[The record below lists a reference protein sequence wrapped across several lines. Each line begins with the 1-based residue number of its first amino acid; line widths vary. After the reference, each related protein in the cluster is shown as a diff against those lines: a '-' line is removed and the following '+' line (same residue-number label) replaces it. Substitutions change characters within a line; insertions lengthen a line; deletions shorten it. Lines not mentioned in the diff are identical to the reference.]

1 MIFDLFI
8 SYKSTD
14 REYAKSIRENLL
26 LLDPGLNIFWS
37 EKTLE
42 EFGESDY
49 TTTIENAIINSKNMV
64 VVGSSIGNITSKWVS
79 YEWKLFKHLQLND
92 SDEFYKNLFLATT
105 NVAITDLPIG
115 LQICECLSVD
125 SYEQIYKYAKADFG
139 FAYKKR
145 EIKGLSALQNMLF
158 EVGWEDSIFFSSE
171 YLSRYELKIAPD
183 LQNVTIISHQ
193 LTQDSPG
200 GVLWDVV
207 ANNLSNGVHYNYI
220 FLDSDHAYGTLRKI
234 KNGHTV
240 DNQRRLL
247 LEIAEDSFW
256 ALGTYS
262 NVTIYEFKNGRISE
276 GYIRVKVNTKNNI
289 EYPVYLRMSEPFV
302 DVLWNHV
309 GAFRANGKIKEYIG

>member
-1 MIFDLFI
+1 MCIVDMNEKCRLLMNENHSTSYINTQVYLYEQQEYPRIAGELQNLIARKYNI
-8 SYKSTD
+8 S
-14 REYAKSIRENLL
+14 A
-26 LLDPGLNIFWS
+26 
-37 EKTLE
+37 
-42 EFGESDY
+42 ES
-49 TTTIENAIINSKNMV
+49 V
-64 VVGSSIGNITSKWVS
+64 
-79 YEWKLFKHLQLND
+79 
-92 SDEFYKNLFLATT
+92 
-105 NVAITDLPIG
+105 
-115 LQICECLSVD
+115 CECLSVD
-125 SYEQIYKYAKADFG
+125 SYEQIYKYSKADFG